1 MIFAAIPRL
10 ASALLGRISP
20 QWRTLGEWLD
30 VYETLLEQRDYD
42 PQTVKNYRANLKH
55 LRRIWGGMPIRSI
68 KPHHVSSAL
77 KEFLPERSSTARRV
91 LSALRDVFVEAIA
104 NGWAET
110 SPAAHVRQP
119 PHKIK
124 RKRLSFEVWQKM
136 RVGAAAGRQKW
147 VEPMLLLALITG
159 QRRADLGKMRF
170 DDIVDGHL
178 QVEQQKKA
186 GKGYGA
192 RVALPLALRL
202 DVIGL
207 SLADVIE
214 VCRACGAPGPTLLRT
229 KGGGAIELSSLS
241 ARFNELIRKVLGAH
255 AYEFREWPSLHEARS
270 LSAREFRAQGID
282 VQRLLGHKHA
292 EMTAIYEDDRGL
304 SAGEWKRVALVA

>member
-1 MIFAAIPRL
+1 MIFDALPRL
-10 ASALLGRISP
+10 ACAALGKVSHR
-20 QWRTLGEWLD
+20 WRTLGEWLD

-42 PQTVKNYRANLKH
+42 PQTIKNYKANLKH
-55 LRRIWGGMPIRSI
+55 VRRLWGATVIRSL
-68 KPHHVSSAL
+68 KPHHISTAL
-77 KEFLPERSSTARRV
+77 KEFLPDRSSTARRV
-91 LSALRDVFVEAIA
+91 LSALRDAFVEAVA

-110 SPAAHVRQP
+110 SPAVHVRP
-119 PHKIK
+119 PPCKIK
-124 RKRLSFEVWQKM
+124 RKRLSFEVWQ
-136 RVGAAAGRQKW
+136 RLRAQAASGRQKW
-147 VEPMLLLALITG
+147 VEPMLLLALVTG

-178 QVEQQKKA
+178 QVEQQKQA

-192 RVALPLALRL
+192 RVSIPLALRL
-202 DVIGL
+202 DAIGMTL
-207 SLADVIE
+207 GDVIE
-214 VCRACGAPGPTLLRT
+214 MCKACGAPGPTLLRT

-241 ARFNELIRKVLGAH
+241 ARFNELIRKVLGEAAH
-255 AYEFREWPSLHEARS
+255 NFREWPTLHEIRS
-270 LSAREFRAQGID
+270 LAARMFRAQGID